1 MSYLKQVDKKSSKKV
16 GAMRSVKKAAPKF
29 SAKAAAKAPKF
40 EPLPPGYRLQNNLYV
55 PGTIVQASALKKGFE
70 SAKKEIRAMVDEIAG
85 IMNNDYKIGEI
96 ELMVSFSADG
106 KFMGFGVGG
115 ATSMKIKIVPYQ

>member
-1 MSYLKQVDKKSSKKV
+1 MSYLKRVDKKSSKKV

-29 SAKAAAKAPKF
+29 SAKAVAKAPKVI
-40 EPLPPGYRLQNNLYV
+40 PLPPLGYKLQNNLYV
-55 PGTIVQASALKKGFE
+55 PDKIVQASALRKGFE

-85 IMNNDYKIGEI
+85 IMNDDYKIGEI

-115 ATSMKIKIVPYQ
+115 